1 MTSPSRRKRQTTP
14 PNSRRKNSRESRV
27 EGREPEPAISNL
39 QSLLRAG
46 IIGALVTTAITAN
59 ATASELKWRSARK
72 VSNASPSTSSE
83 DRGHVQLTSGTDG
96 LAQFKSVVIQR
107 EDRYRGFRSAQLPST
122 GSSIESESQSAEDLQ
137 GPGVPMPDE
146 LPPLDDSQAE
156 DLDFDMPP
164 QPQDEMLQF
173 DQNQRQQQ
181 NERQPIEGRPLQ
193 PAPLDT
199 TMPPGPLPERIP
211 APSVDA
217 MEAEREKSDEAC
229 TQGLSDLQNK
239 TIVTLDIAIA
249 VTGDEGSDYPF
260 ECALDEGRWHE
271 GRCWEQ
277 TTYLWKASALCHKP
291 LFFEDEQLERYGH
304 SWSPCC
310 QPLISSA
317 HFFTRLPILPYC
329 MGVEPPNECIY
340 ALGHYRPGSCAPY
353 MCSPVPLSCRGA
365 MFQAG
370 AVVGAA
376 AVLP

>member
-14 PNSRRKNSRESRV
+14 PSSRPTNNRFIIKPRPLVARYPV
-27 EGREPEPAISNL
+27 
-39 QSLLRAG
+39 AG
-46 IIGALVTTAITAN
+46 PLIALTFLAAAITAS
-59 ATASELKWRSARK
+59 ATASELKWRSARQ
-72 VSNASPSTSSE
+72 VSKAAPATSP
-83 DRGHVQLTSGTDG
+83 DRGHVQLTSGEEG

-107 EDRYRGFRSAQLPST
+107 EDRYRGIRSAQLPST
-122 GSSIESESQSAEDLQ
+122 GTTAEPDSPPADELQSSEM
-137 GPGVPMPDE
+137 PMPED
-146 LPPLDDSQAE
+146 LPPLEDSQQGL
-156 DLDFDMPP
+156 DLDMPP
-164 QPQDEMLQF
+164 QPGGETLQL
-173 DQNQRQQQ
+173 DQRQQQ
-181 NERQPIEGRPLQ
+181 GERQPIQGRPFQ

-211 APSVDA
+211 TPDVGT
-217 MEAEREKSDEAC
+217 MEAEREKSEEAC
-229 TQGLSDLQNK
+229 TQGLSDLEAK

-249 VTGDEGSDYPF
+249 VTGEEGSDYPF
-260 ECALDEGRWHE
+260 ECSLDESGWHA
-271 GRCWEQ
+271 GRCWEE

-310 QPLISSA
+310 QPLVSGC
-317 HFFTRLPILPYC
+317 HFFTRLPVLPYC

-353 MCSPVPLSCRGA
+353 MCNPIPLSCRGA
-365 MFQAG
+365 LFQAG

>member
-14 PNSRRKNSRESRV
+14 PSSQ
-27 EGREPEPAISNL
+27 PTSNRSGIKPRPL
-39 QSLLRAG
+39 VARFPVARSAAG
-46 IIGALVTTAITAN
+46 PLVTLTILAAAITAS

-72 VSNASPSTSSE
+72 ASKAALSATSH
-83 DRGHVQLTSGTDG
+83 DRGYVQLTSGTEG
-96 LAQFKSVVIQR
+96 QAQFRSVVIQR
-107 EDRYRGFRSAQLPST
+107 EDRYRGLRSAQLPS
-122 GSSIESESQSAEDLQ
+122 SSGAAIEPDSQTVDELQ
-137 GPGVPMPDE
+137 GPGVPMPDD
-146 LPPLDDSQAE
+146 LPPLDENQSE
-156 DLDFDMPP
+156 DLEFDMPP
-164 QPQDEMLQF
+164 QPQDEMLQL
-173 DQNQRQQQ
+173 DQRRQQDD
-181 NERQPIEGRPLQ
+181 RQPIQGQPFQ

-211 APSVDA
+211 TPDVGT
-217 MEAEREKSDEAC
+217 MEAEREKADEAC
-229 TQGLSDLQNK
+229 TQGLSDLEAK

-249 VTGDEGSDYPF
+249 VTGEEGSDYPF
-260 ECALDEGRWHE
+260 ECSLDESGWHA
-271 GRCWEQ
+271 GRCWEE

-310 QPLISSA
+310 QPLVSGC

-353 MCSPVPLSCRGA
+353 MCNPVPLSCRGA
-365 MFQAG
+365 LFQAG

-376 AVLP
+376 AALP